1 MSAIYPFRAL
11 RPAPKAAAAVA
22 SVPGIRSVK
31 VVRMPAAGQLPNWLA
46 VSTAAGRLPRG

>member
-22 SVPGIRSVK
+22 SVPYD
-31 VVRMPAAGQLPNWLA
+31 VVSSEEALA
-46 VSTAAGRLPRG
+46 LAEATP